1 MRLTDLTNKKNR
13 CNFDASC
20 PAVYLDAETGNLIIV
35 GAEVI
40 PDGTAG
46 RIGLGEAAVEIDPDL
61 VAKSIGGPISRLLIK
76 LGL

>member
-1 MRLTDLTNKKNR
+1 MLLTDLTNKQNR

-35 GAEVI
+35 GTEVI
-40 PDGTAG
+40 PSGIAG

-61 VAKSIGGPISRLLIK
+61 IAKSIGGPISRFLWK